1 MKKHVFC
8 TVFITFSLP
17 KLDFTFLQSKNTWI
31 HPNLT
36 SGTLCISRLVRTH
49 STLPLWWL
57 ATAKWSHLPALKS
70 GYWQRLDERKEHKA
84 FLQLHWVCKRWT
96 TYTRAFK
103 NKADMDVSSISAFIN
118 NILQRKCLIKR
129 HVKVIILQIQEQ
141 ISQFT
146 KGFLTYNN
154 PCNKSLQFPRAE
166 FSFSTLSQLENIW
179 AKTKWE
185 IYHFVGFRKKRG
197 IRWKGL
203 SSLLDF
209 LISPFSFFHSEHIP
223 VLTVH
228 VADNINR
235 K

>member
-8 TVFITFSLP
+8 TVFITVPLP
-17 KLDFTFLQSKNTWI
+17 KLDFTFLQSKNTSI
-31 HPNLT
+31 HPTLT
-36 SGTLCISRLVRTH
+36 SGTLCIPWPVRTH

-70 GYWQRLDERKEHKA
+70 GYWQRLDECKEHKA
-84 FLQLHWVCKRWT
+84 FLQLHWAGKRWT
-96 TYTRAFK
+96 TYTRVFK
-103 NKADMDVSSISAFIN
+103 NKADVDVSSRSVFIN
-118 NILQRKCLIKR
+118 KKFAKKCPIKL
-129 HVKVIILQIQEQ
+129 HVKVNILHIQEQ
-141 ISQFT
+141 SSQYT
-146 KGFLTYNN
+146 TRFLTYNN
-154 PCNKSLQFPRAE
+154 LCNNSLQFPRAE

>member
-1 MKKHVFC
+1 MSVRNTKPSYNYTEQARDGLH
-8 TVFITFSLP
+8 THASL
-17 KLDFTFLQSKNTWI
+17 KTRQMLMSLLDQFPSI
-31 HPNLT
+31 
-36 SGTLCISRLVRTH
+36 
-49 STLPLWWL
+49 
-57 ATAKWSHLPALKS
+57 KS
-70 GYWQRLDERKEHKA
+70 
-84 FLQLHWVCKRWT
+84 
-96 TYTRAFK
+96 
-103 NKADMDVSSISAFIN
+103 
-118 NILQRKCLIKR
+118 LQRKCPIKL
-129 HVKVIILQIQEQ
+129 HVKVNVLHKQEQ
-141 ISQFT
+141 SSQYT
-146 KGFLTYNN
+146 TRFLTYNN
-154 PCNKSLQFPRAE
+154 LCNNSLQFPRAE
-166 FSFSTLSQLENIW
+166 FSFSTLSQLEKIW

>member
-1 MKKHVFC
+1 MSVR
-8 TVFITFSLP
+8 
-17 KLDFTFLQSKNTWI
+17 NTEPSYNYTEQTRDRL
-31 HPNLT
+31 HPHA
-36 SGTLCISRLVRTH
+36 S
-49 STLPLWWL
+49 
-57 ATAKWSHLPALKS
+57 
-70 GYWQRLDERKEHKA
+70 
-84 FLQLHWVCKRWT
+84 
-96 TYTRAFK
+96 FK
-103 NKADMDVSSISAFIN
+103 NKADVDVSSIAVFN
-118 NILQRKCLIKR
+118 NKKSLQRKCPIKL
-129 HVKVIILQIQEQ
+129 HVNVNIFHIQEQ
-141 ISQFT
+141 SSQYT
-146 KGFLTYNN
+146 TRCLTYNTL
-154 PCNKSLQFPRAE
+154 CNKSLQFPRAE
-166 FSFSTLSQLENIW
+166 FSFSTLSQQENIW